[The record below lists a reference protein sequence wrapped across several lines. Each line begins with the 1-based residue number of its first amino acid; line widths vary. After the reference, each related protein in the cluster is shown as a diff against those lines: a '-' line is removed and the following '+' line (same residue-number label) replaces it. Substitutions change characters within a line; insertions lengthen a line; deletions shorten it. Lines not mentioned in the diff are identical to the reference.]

1 MNYTKSNL
9 DDTICAIATPNGTG
23 AIGIIRISGKD
34 AITIAAKIFSGKN
47 LLKAKTH
54 TAHFGRIIDDNKQII
69 DEVLATVFVEPK
81 SYTGENT
88 VEFSCHGSPYILQR
102 VLELLVSNGVR
113 LAQPGEF
120 TLRAFLNQ
128 KLDLSQAEA
137 VADLIASNSSASHKT
152 AMQQMRGGYSRE
164 LKNLRQKLLDF
175 ASLIELEL
183 DFSEEDVEFASR
195 NELYNQVS
203 SIKQFVAA
211 LIQSFK
217 YGNVIKQGI
226 PTVIAGKPNA
236 GKSTLLNALL
246 NEERA
251 IVSNIAGTTRD
262 VIEEILVVDGYTFR
276 LTDTAGIRKSA
287 DVIETIGIEK
297 TWEKINKASIVLYL
311 FDASITTSE
320 QLKLELNEIELHDA
334 QIIPVANKIDLCTAE
349 QLRQFKSFENIIYLS
364 SLKKTHIDE
373 LLQTLSK
380 LAHAQ
385 TGENDLVVTNAR
397 HVEGLQNA
405 YNALTNVLNGMDAG
419 ITSELLA
426 FDLRVAIDALSE
438 ILGLVTTDELLG
450 NIFSRFCI
458 GK

>member
-9 DDTICAIATPNGTG
+9 DDTICALATPNGTG

-34 AITIAAKIFSGKN
+34 AIAITAKIFSGKN
-47 LLKAKTH
+47 LLQANTH
-54 TAHFGRIIDDNKQII
+54 TAHFGKIIFDKQII

-88 VEFSCHGSPYILQR
+88 VELSCHGSPYILQR
-102 VLELLVSNGVR
+102 VLEVLVSNGAR

-152 AMQQMRGGYSRE
+152 AMQQMRGGYSQE

-203 SIKQFVAA
+203 AIKQFVAA

-246 NEERA
+246 NEDRA

-262 VIEEILVVDGYTFR
+262 VIEEMLVIDGYMFR

-287 DVIETIGIEK
+287 DIIETIGIEK
-297 TWEKINKASIVLYL
+297 TWEKISKASIVLYL
-311 FDASITTSE
+311 FDASITTPE
-320 QLKLELNEIELHDA
+320 QLKLELDAIELHDA
-334 QIIPVANKIDLCTAE
+334 QIIPIANKIDLCTTAAL
-349 QLRQFKSFENIIYLS
+349 QQFRAFENVIYLS
-364 SLKKTHIDE
+364 SLNKTHITE
-373 LLQTLSK
+373 LLETLSK

-385 TGENDLVVTNAR
+385 TGENDLVVTNTR
-397 HVEGLQNA
+397 HVQGLQNA
-405 YNALTNVLNGMDAG
+405 YDALANVLNGMDAG
-419 ITSELLA
+419 ITGELLA
-426 FDLRVAIDALSE
+426 FDLRAAIEALSE

>member
-9 DDTICAIATPNGTG
+9 DDTICALATPNGTG

-34 AITIAAKIFSGKN
+34 AIAITAKIFSGKN
-47 LLKAKTH
+47 LLQANTH
-54 TAHFGRIIDDNKQII
+54 TAHFGKIIFDKQII

-88 VEFSCHGSPYILQR
+88 VELSCHGSPYILQR
-102 VLELLVSNGVR
+102 VLEVLVSNGAR

-152 AMQQMRGGYSRE
+152 AMQQMRGGYSQE

-203 SIKQFVAA
+203 AIKQFVAA

-246 NEERA
+246 NEDRA

-262 VIEEILVVDGYTFR
+262 VIEEMLVIDGYTFR

-287 DVIETIGIEK
+287 DIIETIGIEK
-297 TWEKINKASIVLYL
+297 TLEKISKASIVLYL
-311 FDASITTSE
+311 FDTSITTPE
-320 QLKLELNEIELHDA
+320 QLKLELDAIELHDA
-334 QIIPVANKIDLCTAE
+334 QIIPIANKIDLCTTAAL
-349 QLRQFKSFENIIYLS
+349 QQFRAFENVIYLS
-364 SLKKTHIDE
+364 SLNKTHITE
-373 LLQTLSK
+373 LLETLSK

-385 TGENDLVVTNAR
+385 TGENDLVVTNTR
-397 HVEGLQNA
+397 HVQGLQNA
-405 YNALTNVLNGMDAG
+405 YDALANVLNGMDAG
-419 ITSELLA
+419 ITGELLA
-426 FDLRVAIDALSE
+426 FDLRAAIEALSE

>member
-9 DDTICAIATPNGTG
+9 DDTICALATPNGTG
-23 AIGIIRISGKD
+23 AIGIIRISGKGAI
-34 AITIAAKIFSGKN
+34 AITAKIFSGKN
-47 LLKAKTH
+47 LLQANTH
-54 TAHFGRIIDDNKQII
+54 TAHFGKIIFDKQII

-88 VEFSCHGSPYILQR
+88 VELSCHGSPYILQR
-102 VLELLVSNGVR
+102 VLEVLVSNGAR

-152 AMQQMRGGYSRE
+152 AMQQMRGGYSQE

-203 SIKQFVAA
+203 AIKQFVAA

-246 NEERA
+246 NEDRA

-262 VIEEILVVDGYTFR
+262 VIEEMLVIDGYTFR

-287 DVIETIGIEK
+287 DIIETIGIEK
-297 TWEKINKASIVLYL
+297 TWEKISKASIVLYL
-311 FDASITTSE
+311 FDASITTPE
-320 QLKLELNEIELHDA
+320 QLKLELDAIELHDA
-334 QIIPVANKIDLCTAE
+334 QIIPIANKIDLCTTAAL
-349 QLRQFKSFENIIYLS
+349 QQFRAFENVIYLS
-364 SLKKTHIDE
+364 SLNKTHITE
-373 LLQTLSK
+373 LLETLSK

-385 TGENDLVVTNAR
+385 TGENELVVTNTR
-397 HVEGLQNA
+397 HVQGLQNA
-405 YNALTNVLNGMDAG
+405 YDALANVLNGMDAG
-419 ITSELLA
+419 ITGELLA
-426 FDLRVAIDALSE
+426 FDLRAAIEALSE

>member
-9 DDTICAIATPNGTG
+9 DDTICALATPNGTG

-34 AITIAAKIFSGKN
+34 AIAITAKIFSGKN
-47 LLKAKTH
+47 LLQANTH
-54 TAHFGRIIDDNKQII
+54 TAHFGKIIFDKQII

-88 VEFSCHGSPYILQR
+88 VELSCHGSPYILQR
-102 VLELLVSNGVR
+102 VLEVLVSNGAR

-152 AMQQMRGGYSRE
+152 AMQQMRGGYSQE

-203 SIKQFVAA
+203 AIKQFVAA

-246 NEERA
+246 NEDRA

-262 VIEEILVVDGYTFR
+262 VIEEMLVIDGYTFR

-287 DVIETIGIEK
+287 DIIETIGIEK
-297 TWEKINKASIVLYL
+297 TWEKISKASIVLYL
-311 FDASITTSE
+311 FDASITTPE
-320 QLKLELNEIELHDA
+320 QLKLELDAIELHDA
-334 QIIPVANKIDLCTAE
+334 QIIPIANKIDLCTTAAL
-349 QLRQFKSFENIIYLS
+349 QQFRAFENVIYLS
-364 SLKKTHIDE
+364 SLNKTHITE
-373 LLQTLSK
+373 LLETLSK

-385 TGENDLVVTNAR
+385 TGENDLVVTNTR
-397 HVEGLQNA
+397 HVQGLQNA
-405 YNALTNVLNGMDAG
+405 YDALANVLNGMDAG
-419 ITSELLA
+419 ITGELLA
-426 FDLRVAIDALSE
+426 FDLRAAIEALSE